1 VKHIVLN
8 LVNGAI
14 IGIANIIPG
23 VSGGTMA
30 LILGFYERLIAAIN
44 NISFRTILIFLKSFS
59 FKSKS
64 LNDLKN
70 EFKRIDGFFLLT
82 IGAGALAAIVA
93 LAKLMPYLLQ
103 NYHDP
108 TYGFFFGLILVSA
121 IAPFKLIKKKTI
133 PVFLTAVLA
142 IILIVAVTNASTG
155 DKLLEKE
162 QTKLELKAKQ
172 AITTDT
178 PQKSEI
184 EITSFLYMFIIGAV
198 AISAMILPGI
208 SGSFLLLLMGGY
220 IDILKAVSS
229 RDFPVLIAF
238 AAGCIVGIALFSRL
252 INYLLKKWHD
262 LTMGF
267 LVGLVV
273 GSLWMIW
280 PFKTSQLVGEKIV
293 YLSNHLPA
301 TFGRS
306 EILTLITM
314 ILGISVVTILL
325 WIESKQEKT

>member
-82 IGAGALAAIVA
+82 IGVGALAAIFA

-108 TYGFFFGLILVSA
+108 TYGFFFGLILIST
-121 IAPFKLIKKKTI
+121 ISPFRLIKKENSPGLLNSSIGDSPDCRGLPTHH
-133 PVFLTAVLA
+133 PV
-142 IILIVAVTNASTG
+142 
-155 DKLLEKE
+155 
-162 QTKLELKAKQ
+162 
-172 AITTDT
+172 
-178 PQKSEI
+178 
-184 EITSFLYMFIIGAV
+184 
-198 AISAMILPGI
+198 
-208 SGSFLLLLMGGY
+208 
-220 IDILKAVSS
+220 
-229 RDFPVLIAF
+229 
-238 AAGCIVGIALFSRL
+238 
-252 INYLLKKWHD
+252 INYWRKNRQNLH
-262 LTMGF
+262 
-267 LVGLVV
+267 
-273 GSLWMIW
+273 
-280 PFKTSQLVGEKIV
+280 
-293 YLSNHLPA
+293 
-301 TFGRS
+301 
-306 EILTLITM
+306 
-314 ILGISVVTILL
+314 
-325 WIESKQEKT
+325 

>member
-44 NISFRTILIFLKSFS
+44 NISFRTILIFIKSFS

-64 LNDLKN
+64 LNFLKA

-82 IGAGALAAIVA
+82 IGVGALAAIFA

-108 TYGFFFGLILVSA
+108 TYGFFFGLILIST
-121 IAPFKLIKKKTI
+121 ISPFRLIKKKTV

-142 IILIVAVTNASTG
+142 IVLIVGVTNASSG

-162 QTKLELKAKQ
+162 QTKLALKQ
-172 AITTDT
+172 TRDLTTNT
-178 PQKSEI
+178 PQKAEI
-184 EITSFLYMFIIGAV
+184 EITYLLYMVLIGAV

-220 IDILKAVSS
+220 IDILNAVSS
-229 RDFPVLIAF
+229 RNLPVLFAF
-238 AAGCIVGIALFSRL
+238 AVGCVVGIALFSRL

-280 PFKTSQLVGEKIV
+280 PFKTSQVVGEKII
-293 YLSNHLPA
+293 YLSNHLPI
-301 TFGRS
+301 TFGRL
-306 EILTLITM
+306 EILTVITT

-325 WIESKQEKT
+325 WVESRKEKA